1 MKIKKI
7 DLFNVSTRYLVLSV
21 NVLNLKI
28 GIGCLVEKWSTDR
41 EHQQQ
46 KKKTHLVK
54 TKPNP
59 LHPESKIKIIFEN
72 SKAISYFICVFLI
85 LQKSGILTKNVQV
98 PATRLLFKLNM
109 KIYEMRVKYFY
120 PIRMQNN

>member
-46 KKKTHLVK
+46 KKKHISLKQNQTRFTQNLK
-54 TKPNP
+54 
-59 LHPESKIKIIFEN
+59 SK
-72 SKAISYFICVFLI
+72 
-85 LQKSGILTKNVQV
+85 
-98 PATRLLFKLNM
+98 
-109 KIYEMRVKYFY
+109 
-120 PIRMQNN
+120 